1 MASLR
6 TVASL
11 LLGAVLYCAVVVYV
25 GGFLAA
31 LTVPRPYFE
40 YFGRE
45 NVGSAL
51 AVLHFGTWSLPIVLL
66 IACGTLVGLRLIG
79 GSWRVTTMA
88 IFVGMFACFLY
99 WQLVSA
105 LFLANAGQVSF
116 PLAFVRTFA
125 TPWFATPNLLA
136 PWVGLGLG
144 VWLYTSRF
152 QRSQRVVA

>member
-11 LLGAVLYCAVVVYV
+11 LLGAVLYYAVVVYV

-31 LTVPRPYFE
+31 VTVPRLYFE
-40 YFGRE
+40 YFGHE
-45 NVGSAL
+45 NVSAAL
-51 AVLHFGTWSLPIVLL
+51 AVLLFGTWSLPIMLL

-79 GSWRVTTMA
+79 GSWRATSLAM
-88 IFVGMFACFLY
+88 FVGTFACFLY

-105 LFLANAGQVSF
+105 LFLANVGQVSF
-116 PLAFVRTFA
+116 PSAFVRTFA
-125 TPWFATPNLLA
+125 TPWFEMPNLLA
-136 PWVGLGLG
+136 AWVGLGEG

-152 QRSQRVVA
+152 QRSQRAVA